1 MSTRTQKQTARSN
14 AAALAAFVS
23 KKAEIDAMLARLQ
36 SLSDDHFG
44 YSPDEIT
51 WSTRER
57 LRFETQ
63 AEADAAADQR
73 REAGH
78 SLYWIAWCESLQRF
92 VTIPEE

>member
-1 MSTRTQKQTARSN
+1 MPSNRTASQEQHRMIT
-14 AAALAAFVS
+14 F
-23 KKAEIDAMLARLQ
+23 DAIA
-36 SLSDDHFG
+36 
-44 YSPDEIT
+44 PDG
-51 WSTRER
+51 TRER

-63 AEADAAADQR
+63 AEADAVADER

>member
-1 MSTRTQKQTARSN
+1 MPSN
-14 AAALAAFVS
+14 PSQERRRMVTF
-23 KKAEIDAMLARLQ
+23 DAIA
-36 SLSDDHFG
+36 
-44 YSPDEIT
+44 PDG
-51 WSTRER
+51 TRER

-78 SLYWIAWCESLQRF
+78 SIYWIAWSESLQRF

>member
-1 MSTRTQKQTARSN
+1 MPSEATSPEGRRMIT
-14 AAALAAFVS
+14 F
-23 KKAEIDAMLARLQ
+23 DAIA
-36 SLSDDHFG
+36 
-44 YSPDEIT
+44 PDG
-51 WSTRER
+51 SRER

-78 SLYWIAWCESLQRF
+78 SITWIAWSESLQRF